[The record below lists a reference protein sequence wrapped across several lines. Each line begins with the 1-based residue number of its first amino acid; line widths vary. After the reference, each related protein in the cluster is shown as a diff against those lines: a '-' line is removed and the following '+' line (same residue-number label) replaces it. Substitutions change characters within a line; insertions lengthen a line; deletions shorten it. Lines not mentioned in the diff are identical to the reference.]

1 MTRPD
6 PDAPLNPVSLEQQMV
21 EALNSISQSIRPVS
35 KAYDDWQTS
44 ELAFKR
50 EYAMAFRE
58 AEGSIEQRKQ
68 EAIEKTMPAAEEAKD
83 AEVIYKRMLDL
94 QRAYRDKLSA
104 YQTLAKS
111 VNAAYGAA
119 GTVGHG

>member
-1 MTRPD
+1 MD
-6 PDAPLNPVSLEQQMV
+6 NQPLNPVSLEQEMV
-21 EALNSISQSIRPVS
+21 EALNSISKSIKPVS
-35 KAYDDWQTS
+35 QAYDDWQTS

-50 EYAMAFRE
+50 EYAMTFRE

-68 EAIEKTMPAAEEAKD
+68 EAIEKTMPAAEEVKD
-83 AEVIYKRMLDL
+83 AEVIYKRMLDF

-119 GTVGHG
+119 GTGQR

>member
-1 MTRPD
+1 MTPD
-6 PDAPLNPVSLEQQMV
+6 SPPLNPALIEQEMRA
-21 EALNSISQSIRPVS
+21 ALNEIGKSIRPVS
-35 KAYDDWQTS
+35 DAYDRWRTC

-50 EYAMAFRE
+50 EYAMAYRE
-58 AEGSIEQRKQ
+58 ATGSIEDRKQ
-68 EAIEKTMPAAEEAKD
+68 TATEQTMPAAEEAKD
-83 AEVIYKRMLDL
+83 AEVVYKRMLDF

-119 GTVGHG
+119 GAHG

>member
-1 MTRPD
+1 MARPD

-21 EALNSISQSIRPVS
+21 EALNSISKSIKPVS

-50 EYAMAFRE
+50 EYAMAFRQ

-83 AEVIYKRMLDL
+83 TEVIYKRMLDF
-94 QRAYRDKLSA
+94 QRAARDKLSA
-104 YQTLAKS
+104 FQTLAKS
-111 VNAAYGAA
+111 VVAAYNSA
-119 GTVGHG
+119 GTGER